1 MADEAIQTDVTNSE
15 AATQTDAS
23 AATASNSSTTDQA
36 ADAAQADGNDADPL
50 DGASTLGDTATGDAD
65 ASKDG
70 ADAEAGKEG
79 EGDAAKDGEDAGD
92 KADEPVLIGAPEGDY
107 DLTGVM
113 PEGTAIDADAL
124 AKITPTAK
132 ALNLSNAG
140 LAKIASEGLP
150 IVQKQVSDGII
161 AEVVSQR
168 ASWDNET
175 TLAISGG
182 KVPSVDDAGNP
193 VLADG
198 KPVMVDAKPDPVFG
212 GKDKE
217 AVLTVA
223 AKALDR
229 FGGDKLY
236 PAAKADGSP
245 GTFRDFLKT
254 TGLGNHPAMVRF
266 AYQAGALIS
275 EDTDFERGS
284 GIPNTPKSR
293 EDKYYGSN

>member
-1 MADEAIQTDVTNSE
+1 MADEATQTDVTNSA

-23 AATASNSSTTDQA
+23 AATASNSSTTDQT
-36 ADAAQADGNDADPL
+36 ADAAQADGDADPL
-50 DGASTLGDTATGDAD
+50 DGSSALGDTATGDAD
-65 ASKDG
+65 AAKDG
-70 ADAEAGKEG
+70 ADGEAGKEG
-79 EGDAAKDGEDAGD
+79 EGDAKDGDAGD

-161 AEVVSQR
+161 AEIVSQR
-168 ASWDNET
+168 ASWDNAT

-198 KPVMVDAKPDPVFG
+198 KPVMTDAKPDPVFG
-212 GKDKE
+212 GKDKD

-236 PAAKADGSP
+236 PGAKADGTP
-245 GTFRDFLKT
+245 GTFRDFLKS